1 MEVNPLVASLAGP
14 AAGRAGALLLPNL
27 LNLASISPQAQALRE
42 ARQRDAQRAADDAQ
56 QPPGPIPQ
64 GVRGATQQLEQRE
77 RRLAHNSHAARREQL
92 GEQQQH
98 AVNEQQAAFKKAL
111 ADAAARERP
120 APSGLPVQDGPS
132 PANNQRG
139 TAPSGGPTT
148 PVQDAG
154 ESRAPADRSANAQ
167 NTTAGERALT
177 NPAQPASPVAA
188 GPAVPAGVSANQP
201 ARNTATRPIQSAT
214 AVRSISA
221 SSGTPAAGQANAP
234 QTAGEARGVGPVAGP
249 AADGR
254 GARAERGAVAN
265 RPAAPQE
272 SNAAR
277 NAANLERIVR
287 VVQSQI
293 DGDRSRATL
302 RLDPPELGTVR
313 LKLELQ
319 RDVLTLRV
327 ETQTAVAHRLL
338 TEQLDS
344 LRQSLQA
351 AGIRL
356 EQVEVRPPTATS
368 GMDDAHL
375 SQDPDARE
383 AGQEQSTGTHA
394 DHSADSG
401 TDFHSAD
408 ASDGL
413 SGESPLEPAAES
425 LVNILA

>member
-1 MEVNPLVASLAGP
+1 MEVNPLVTSLAGP

-27 LNLASISPQAQALRE
+27 LNLTSISPQAQALRE
-42 ARQRDAQRAADDAQ
+42 ARQRETQRAADDPQ
-56 QPPGPIPQ
+56 QPPGPIPK

-77 RRLAHNSHAARREQL
+77 RRLAPNSRAARRELL

-98 AVNEQQAAFKKAL
+98 AVNEQQAAFKKTL
-111 ADAAARERP
+111 ADAAARGRP
-120 APSGLPVQDGPS
+120 TASGTPAQDGSS

-139 TAPSGGPTT
+139 TAPSGGSST
-148 PVQDAG
+148 PGQEAG
-154 ESRAPADRSANAQ
+154 ESRAPAERSANAQ
-167 NTTAGERALT
+167 NITASERAPT
-177 NPAQPASPVAA
+177 NPVQPASPVAA
-188 GPAVPAGVSANQP
+188 GPAVLAGVSASQP
-201 ARNTATRPIQSAT
+201 GRNTAVRPVQSVT

-221 SSGTPAAGQANAP
+221 GSGTPAAGQAHAP
-234 QTAGEARGVGPVAGP
+234 QAAGEARGAGPVAGL
-249 AADGR
+249 AVDGR
-254 GARAERGAVAN
+254 EARAERGAVAN

-272 SNAAR
+272 SSTAR

-287 VVQSQI
+287 VVQTQI

-319 RDVLTLRV
+319 KDVLTLRI
-327 ETQTAVAHRLL
+327 ETQTTVAHRLL

-356 EQVEVRPPTATS
+356 EQVEIRPPAAAGGT
-368 GMDDAHL
+368 DDAHL

-394 DHSADSG
+394 DHSADAG